1 MTNTLRQVKVYTFKE
16 DRQRDDQGA
25 RHVSSSYMQ
34 RLNGMSLLV
43 RAKSNINQWGEAGKY
58 L

>member
-1 MTNTLRQVKVYTFKE
+1 MFKE
-16 DRQRDDQGA
+16 DQQRDDQGT

-43 RAKSNINQWGEAGKY
+43 RAKSKINQWGEAGKY